1 MYSLCCCYLDRK
13 KRASKFS
20 YKIKEPIFFLFVFLS
35 HKSYQAD
42 VCTCCQLYL
51 SLYGLSLPACQH
63 VVRHDSLCA
72 VGPVV
77 SIQRSKSDFQTRIK
91 KSSGW

>member
-1 MYSLCCCYLDRK
+1 MYSLCYCYVDGK

-20 YKIKEPIFFLFVFLS
+20 YKTKEPISSLFVFLS
-35 HKSYQAD
+35 HKSYQTD
-42 VCTCCQLYL
+42 VYTCCQLYL
-51 SLYGLSLPACQH
+51 SLYGCLLPACQH

-77 SIQRSKSDFQTRIK
+77 SLQRSKSDFQA
-91 KSSGW
+91 